1 MKGGGSSRSGGA
13 VVVEHLTFTANAGD
27 SDPRSRA
34 VLFAGQLPNLHKL
47 AWSQVKGKLEP
58 RVTQEVWKTALRI
71 LNPNPVDTCSLWL
84 KHAFVAALPAK
95 VSRHNSPSSAQFLT
109 RLICNSLT
117 GKTDQCIVLVCE
129 YADVF
134 ALACA
139 LARAFPL
146 FTRRTGLDKRE
157 DKLTVTVQFILVGEN
172 TEPLCES
179 TLACLSNVAEGIR
192 LAARIVDMPCC
203 EMNTDDF
210 LVEINLVGSEL
221 GIIPTIIRG
230 EELNHKGFGGIYGVG
245 KAAMNPPALAI
256 LSHTPEDATQTIAW
270 VGKGIVYDTGGLS
283 IKSKTHMPG
292 MKRDCG
298 GAAAV
303 LGAFRAAVKQ
313 GFKENLHALF
323 CLAENA
329 VGAKATR
336 PDDIHRLYSGKTVE
350 INNTDA
356 EGRLVLADGV
366 CYACKDLKADII
378 LDIATLTGAQ
388 GIVAGKYHAG
398 LLTNNEEWERACVK
412 AGQNSGDLLYPMVY
426 CPELHFSEFTSA
438 VADMKNFV
446 SDRANAASSCAG
458 LFIQAHIG
466 FDWPGV
472 WVHIDMASTVHS
484 GARATGYGVAL
495 LLALFG
501 RATDN
506 ALLKNISP
514 VGVNFATEADDAM
527 ENCLKKRRHE
537 FCLKL
542 CSLSVVHN

>member
-109 RLICNSLT
+109 RLICNSLS

-172 TEPLCES
+172 IEPLCES
-179 TLACLSNVAEGIR
+179 TLACLSNAAEGIR

-388 GIVAGKYHAG
+388 
-398 LLTNNEEWERACVK
+398 
-412 AGQNSGDLLYPMVY
+412 
-426 CPELHFSEFTSA
+426 
-438 VADMKNFV
+438 
-446 SDRANAASSCAG
+446 DRANAASSRAG

-506 ALLKNISP
+506 ALLKIISP

-542 CSLSVVHN
+542 CSLSVVQN